1 MSNESVSVGIFMG
14 SKSDLPI
21 VEESAKILS
30 NFGVSYDL
38 NVLSAHRT
46 HLMRLLESLKNSR
59 IKELKFLLLLQVWQ
73 LTLLA

>member
-14 SKSDLPI
+14 SKSDLTI
-21 VEESAKILS
+21 VEESAKIFS

-46 HLMRLLESLKNSR
+46 PHEVVRNLE
-59 IKELKFLLLLQVWQ
+59 
-73 LTLLA
+73 

>member
-21 VEESAKILS
+21 IEESAKVLS

-38 NVLSAHRT
+38 ICFLLIKR
-46 HLMRLLESLKNSR
+46 LMRL
-59 IKELKFLLLLQVWQ
+59 
-73 LTLLA
+73 